1 MHTSLHAGVPNAGPG
16 NGVAVW
22 VDPVGLAGARNLP
35 WRRIAKFGIGAALLG
50 VGALTTYQQVVV
62 RVSREA
68 VINARVASVRAP
80 GRDRQDGD
88 DDPGP
93 HSAGGRLDR
102 HHRRP
107 DGRRRPR
114 LPT

>member
-1 MHTSLHAGVPNAGPG
+1 MTQMSLEIGRSPNAIPG
-16 NGVAVW
+16 SETAGW
-22 VDPVGLAGARNLP
+22 VNPAGLAGARNLP

-80 GRDRQDGD
+80 MDGGD
-88 DDPGP
+88 DDPRP
-93 HSAGGRLDR
+93 HGAGRRLDR
-102 HHRRP
+102 HHRRS
-107 DGRRRPR
+107 DGRRR
-114 LPT
+114 